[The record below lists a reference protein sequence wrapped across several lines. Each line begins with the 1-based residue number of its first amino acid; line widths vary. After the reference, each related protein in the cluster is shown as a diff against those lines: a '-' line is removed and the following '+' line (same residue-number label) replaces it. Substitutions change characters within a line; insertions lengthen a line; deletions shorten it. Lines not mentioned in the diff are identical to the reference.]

1 MRKKMTFREDQ
12 ITDMILYM
20 VGSIDSEKEPD
31 EQQRIE
37 NLKRLLQIIDELIGE
52 VVYAVD
58 LEHAGAV
65 DAEIEMVGNWL
76 KRMGKRIHEAA
87 EWISEITGEWIEEEE
102 GC

>member
-37 NLKRLLQIIDELIGE
+37 NLKRLLQIIDELVGEIG
-52 VVYAVD
+52 YITD
-58 LEHAGAV
+58 PYN
-65 DAEIEMVGNWL
+65 NWTMTEESRIVLDWMQRL
-76 KRMGKRIHEAA
+76 KRLILWVLG
-87 EWISEITGEWIEEEE
+87 EEEE

>member
-1 MRKKMTFREDQ
+1 MGKKMTFREDQ

-37 NLKRLLQIIDELIGE
+37 NLKRLLQIIDELVGEIG
-52 VVYAVD
+52 YLTD
-58 LEHAGAV
+58 PYN
-65 DAEIEMVGNWL
+65 NWVMTEESRIVL
-76 KRMGKRIHEAA
+76 DWMQRQKRLILLVLG
-87 EWISEITGEWIEEEE
+87 EEEE